1 VAQEA
6 EHLSGKSKALSS
18 NPSTTKQKQQNEL
31 GRGFMSSVVTTKNS
45 SKKDPVCPPCTEG
58 PL

>member
-1 VAQEA
+1 
-6 EHLSGKSKALSS
+6 
-18 NPSTTKQKQQNEL
+18 
-31 GRGFMSSVVTTKNS
+31 MSSVVTTKNS